1 MYREVLRSLND
12 IGSIVIMVITVITV
26 IMSEGKGRV
35 WIRSS
40 FARQWLDIIKRM

>member
-12 IGSIVIMVITVITV
+12 IGSIVIMVITV

>member
-1 MYREVLRSLND
+1 MYMEVLRSLND
-12 IGSIVIMVITVITV
+12 LGSIVIMV

-40 FARQWLDIIKRM
+40 FARQCQDIIKRM